1 MAELTDE
8 EKMRLV
14 RKQAKDRGLGI
25 KFDPRL
31 TSTPY
36 RAMNPTIGKI
46 LDQPYE
52 EKALTYGA
60 HSEAFHDVPMDL
72 NHENIEDW
80 EAKRLLKKGVPKEKI
95 YPRAHK
101 IANAKQR
108 NFRFMEGK
116 K

>member
-8 EKMRLV
+8 QKMQLV
-14 RKQAKDRGLGI
+14 RQQAKARGLRI

-46 LDQPYE
+46 LDQPYDE
-52 EKALTYGA
+52 RALTYGA

-80 EAKRLLKKGVPKEKI
+80 EAKRLLKRGVPKEKI
-95 YPRAHK
+95 YPRAHRF
-101 IANAKQR
+101 ANRKQR
-108 NFRFMEGK
+108 DFKFMENRK
-116 K
+116 